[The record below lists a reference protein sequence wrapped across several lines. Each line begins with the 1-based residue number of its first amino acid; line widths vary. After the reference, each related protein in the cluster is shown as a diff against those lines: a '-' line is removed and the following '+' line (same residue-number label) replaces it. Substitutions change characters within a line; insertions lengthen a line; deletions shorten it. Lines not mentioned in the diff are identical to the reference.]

1 MKPQHAQ
8 VDSGGESIE
17 KRNIVLS
24 VDIMHFT
31 GICFLVTVSRD
42 FKFITAGALTDWKK
56 VTVLKSIKHVINL
69 YKGKGHE
76 VEKVVFTEW
85 NSPVHTILADNEFE
99 SLREDI
105 EECGVQVN
113 LTKKDEHT
121 MLKSIKYVINLY
133 KGKGHEVEKV
143 DFTEWNSPV
152 HKILAD
158 NEFESLQE
166 DIEECGVQVNV
177 TTKDEHVPEVE

>member
-1 MKPQHAQ
+1 VKPQHAQ

-56 VTVLKSIKHVINL
+56 VT
-69 YKGKGHE
+69 
-76 VEKVVFTEW
+76 
-85 NSPVHTILADNEFE
+85 
-99 SLREDI
+99 
-105 EECGVQVN
+105 
-113 LTKKDEHT
+113 

-152 HKILAD
+152 HNILAD